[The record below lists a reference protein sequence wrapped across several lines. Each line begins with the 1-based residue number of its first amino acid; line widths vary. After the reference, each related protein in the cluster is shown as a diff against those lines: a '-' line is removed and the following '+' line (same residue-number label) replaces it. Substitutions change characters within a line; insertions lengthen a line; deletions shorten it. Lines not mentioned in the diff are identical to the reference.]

1 LPIPSTRVQ
10 DHLANLQEEG
20 TATGEGSQALAEV
33 RSVGVVEAAPFT
45 TRFCMGRLLR
55 GSYLD
60 LFVQYSAVD
69 THFPSTESSLV
80 YISQRS
86 EPGISMYG
94 NGSSQLAA
102 RNLHPSG
109 FKVEAIGSDSVDH
122 KKMTMRTRFAV
133 RDKSPHRF
141 QIVPLREVDKLV
153 CQGGTSTGLDVPSTR
168 SNYLSVPPTKLGSYS
183 QKRVQSVSSRL
194 SLGKSG
200 KENFISRNMD
210 THDSESVAVL
220 QGPLSNGLKFYS
232 ADYPARKG
240 VLFDVDFNRT
250 GGPVLALP
258 GNHADK
264 YSLPANTSYLP
275 AHTEPPTTIAAYRA
289 SHQDSK
295 HQTLTTQGGIH
306 VSEIAQSSE
315 DSALL
320 ISRRRTALTV
330 TAAGSDTSGVVPD
343 DLEMEIKL
351 KRRHA
356 IYRESSH
363 APRLGRPRSSQ
374 SNGGGTSES
383 ENYCSSTSCSESRSS
398 VSRLSGK
405 REFSSNDGDGTD
417 LDLLYNLDDEEATPR
432 KLLQAPVVSGK
443 SRFAA
448 SSERS
453 SFRARSV
460 RPLKLLKNSRSRPAT
475 PSISGE
481 IVYPGIIQDLFQDID
496 DALYQW
502 GKI

>member
-1 LPIPSTRVQ
+1 M
-10 DHLANLQEEG
+10 
-20 TATGEGSQALAEV
+20 
-33 RSVGVVEAAPFT
+33 F
-45 TRFCMGRLLR
+45 
-55 GSYLD
+55 
-60 LFVQYSAVD
+60 
-69 THFPSTESSLV
+69 
-80 YISQRS
+80 
-86 EPGISMYG
+86 G
-94 NGSSQLAA
+94 NGSSQLVA
-102 RNLHPSG
+102 RNLLSSG
-109 FKVEAIGSDSVDH
+109 EAVGSDSADH

-141 QIVPLREVDKLV
+141 QIVPLREVNKLV
-153 CQGGTSTGLDVPSTR
+153 CQGETSTGLDVPSTR

-183 QKRVQSVSSRL
+183 QKRVQSFSS
-194 SLGKSG
+194 SG
-200 KENFISRNMD
+200 KENSKFQNMD
-210 THDSESVAVL
+210 TRDSESVAVS

-232 ADYPARKG
+232 ADYPARRG
-240 VLFDVDFNRT
+240 VLLDVDFNRI

-258 GNHADK
+258 KNYADM

-306 VSEIAQSSE
+306 VSEIAQSCE

-330 TAAGSDTSGVVPD
+330 TAAGSDTPGVMPD

-383 ENYCSSTSCSESRSS
+383 ENDCSSTSCSESRSS
-398 VSRLSGK
+398 VSWLSGT
-405 REFSSNDGDGTD
+405 RGFSSNGTN
-417 LDLLYNLDDEEATPR
+417 LNLLRNLDDEEATPR

-443 SRFAA
+443 SRSAA

-453 SFRARSV
+453 SYRWARSV
-460 RPLKLLKNSRSRPAT
+460 RPLKLLKKSRSRPAT
-475 PSISGE
+475 SSISGE
-481 IVYPGIIQDLFQDID
+481 IVYPRIIQDLFQDID
-496 DALYQW
+496 DVLYQW

>member
-1 LPIPSTRVQ
+1 
-10 DHLANLQEEG
+10 
-20 TATGEGSQALAEV
+20 
-33 RSVGVVEAAPFT
+33 
-45 TRFCMGRLLR
+45 
-55 GSYLD
+55 
-60 LFVQYSAVD
+60 
-69 THFPSTESSLV
+69 
-80 YISQRS
+80 
-86 EPGISMYG
+86 
-94 NGSSQLAA
+94 
-102 RNLHPSG
+102 
-109 FKVEAIGSDSVDH
+109 
-122 KKMTMRTRFAV
+122 
-133 RDKSPHRF
+133 
-141 QIVPLREVDKLV
+141 
-153 CQGGTSTGLDVPSTR
+153 
-168 SNYLSVPPTKLGSYS
+168 
-183 QKRVQSVSSRL
+183 
-194 SLGKSG
+194 
-200 KENFISRNMD
+200 MD
-210 THDSESVAVL
+210 TRGSESVAVL

-232 ADYPARKG
+232 ADYPARKA
-240 VLFDVDFNRT
+240 VLLDVDFNRI
-250 GGPVLALP
+250 GGPALALP

-264 YSLPANTSYLP
+264 YSLPANMSYLP
-275 AHTEPPTTIAAYRA
+275 AHTEPPTTIAAYHA

-383 ENYCSSTSCSESRSS
+383 ENDCSSTSCSESRSS

-405 REFSSNDGDGTD
+405 RGLSNNDCDGTN
-417 LDLLYNLDDEEATPR
+417 LDLLHNLDDEEATPR
-432 KLLQAPVVSGK
+432 MLLQAPVVSGK
-443 SRFAA
+443 SRSAA

-453 SFRARSV
+453 SYRWARSV
-460 RPLKLLKNSRSRPAT
+460 RPLKLLKKNTSRRAT
-475 PSISGE
+475 SNISGE
-481 IVYPGIIQDLFQDID
+481 IVYPRIIQDLFQDID
-496 DALYQW
+496 NVLNQW